1 MRNPSA
7 YVVKAVGNARR
18 QLEGGGRFYGG
29 GPPGGPPRGY
39 GGGYGRPPMHGQ
51 PPAPRG
57 YGAPQQPFGPTG
69 QQLDYPGG
77 HYYEHHAAPPPSQPF
92 DTDAAVAA
100 EYAHLDQKAVA
111 ALRPLPALQSTQILL
126 ELRRKSGA
134 IRNPSAYVWKC
145 ARDGERRR
153 GHGARH
159 GAVAA
164 VRPVSSTAAAAAV
177 PVRPAQPHRYV
188 MRATANAAAGTVPDT
203 ARSPQYAQYHQ
214 QQQQQYQIPVPTAPS
229 RPARPGYQPPRLY
242 GTAPGAAPDYAAYA
256 DAEAAYAAYAAG
268 GQPASAQPPTAPE
281 PAPVPRTVLAGVR
294 A

>member
-1 MRNPSA
+1 MAIWGS
-7 YVVKAVGNARR
+7 
-18 QLEGGGRFYGG
+18 F
-29 GPPGGPPRGY
+29 
-39 GGGYGRPPMHGQ
+39 Q

-111 ALRPLPALQSTQILL
+111 ALQALPALQSTQILL
-126 ELRRKSGA
+126 ELRRKRGA
-134 IRNPSAYVWKC
+134 IRNPSA
-145 ARDGERRR
+145 
-153 GHGARH
+153 
-159 GAVAA
+159 
-164 VRPVSSTAAAAAV
+164 
-177 PVRPAQPHRYV
+177 YV

-214 QQQQQYQIPVPTAPS
+214 QQQQQQYQYDPS
-229 RPARPGYQPPRLY
+229 QQQYGQPPPADAAAAYQQQQYAQY
-242 GTAPGAAPDYAAYA
+242 GPPAGYAAAPGAAPGAAPDYAAYA

-268 GQPASAQPPTAPE
+268 GQASAQPPAAPE
-281 PAPVPRTVLAGVR
+281 PGA
-294 A
+294 